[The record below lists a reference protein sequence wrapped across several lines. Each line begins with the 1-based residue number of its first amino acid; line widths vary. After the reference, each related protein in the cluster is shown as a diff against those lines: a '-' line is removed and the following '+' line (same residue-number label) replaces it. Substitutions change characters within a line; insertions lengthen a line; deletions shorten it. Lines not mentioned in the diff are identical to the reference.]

1 MLLNLGVS
9 LFPLAVNLACRHRY
23 GSNHQ
28 GPCLGDR
35 HPASGS
41 LLQPPPPP
49 PQFDKDPT
57 QFKL

>member
-28 GPCLGDR
+28 GPCLGDKR
-35 HPASGS
+35 PASGS
-41 LLQPPPPP
+41 LLQPPPPV
-49 PQFDKDPT
+49 
-57 QFKL
+57 